1 MTEDQR
7 SNPVYSDE
15 AKAEELRDRVGRRIG
30 IFFFLRRESGG
41 SISVHASSTTAALG
55 TRESPGWRATTMASG
70 TDLSTEIQLRLDRL
84 RSGDESARDE
94 LLDITRVRLGRLARK
109 MLQGY
114 PGVRRWEQTD
124 DILQNVALRLCRALK
139 TIRPE
144 SVHGFVRLAALQI
157 RRELIDLARH
167 YDGPEGCGRHHAQ
180 PGRTGRRGDGARP
193 AGFPVRHRRPG
204 PAGDLVRVPR
214 NGRVPARRRAGG
226 LRPPLVS
233 GTVST
238 RGRRAAGGHRAGGQA
253 PLALGP
259 AQAP

>member
-1 MTEDQR
+1 
-7 SNPVYSDE
+7 
-15 AKAEELRDRVGRRIG
+15 
-30 IFFFLRRESGG
+30 
-41 SISVHASSTTAALG
+41 
-55 TRESPGWRATTMASG
+55 MASG

-124 DILQNVALRLCRALK
+124 DILQNAALRLCRALK
-139 TIRPE
+139 KIRPE

-167 YDGPEGCGRHHAQ
+167 YDGPEGGGDTTLAGPDWTTR
-180 PGRTGRRGDGARP
+180 GRRPA
-193 AGFPVRHRRPG
+193 AGFPVRYRRPG

-214 NGRVPARRRAGG
+214 NGQVPARRRAGG
-226 LRPPLVS
+226 LRHALVS
-233 GTVST
+233 GTDST
-238 RGRRAAGGHRAGGQA
+238 RGLRVLGVTERVAKRRWRSARLKLHEMLGGRMPG
-253 PLALGP
+253 
-259 AQAP
+259 